1 MPAWDR
7 VVGKISDF
15 IRDFVNEAG
24 AEGVVVGV
32 SGGVD
37 SACVAKLCTIA
48 LGSERVFALIM
59 PENGVTPEEDVED
72 ALNLCDELGVE
83 RKIIEIS
90 PAISSICELLD
101 CRREGIPFANLKP
114 RVRMILLYYHANSM
128 NRLVAGTGNRSELL
142 AGYFTKYGDGG
153 VDFLPIGDLYK
164 TEVFQLAEYLGIPER
179 IRKKKPSAR
188 LWSGQTDEEEMG
200 ISYSELDSILMAM
213 EELGLLEKVEK
224 GEVGKEDL
232 IPVADKSGAE
242 LRKVELVAEMVKNS
256 AHKRC
261 MPPLVSVRGLL
272 R

>member
-1 MPAWDR
+1 MPWQA
-7 VVGKISDF
+7 VVEKITDF
-15 IRDFVNEAG
+15 IRNTVEGAG

-37 SACVAKLCTIA
+37 SACVAKLCTMA

-59 PENGVTPEEDVED
+59 PEKGVTPEEDVED
-72 ALNLCDELGVE
+72 ALKLCEELGVE
-83 RKIIEIS
+83 SRTLEIS
-90 PAISSICELLD
+90 PAVSSICDLLK
-101 CRREGIPFANLKP
+101 CERKGIPFANIKP

-188 LWSGQTDEEEMG
+188 LWSGQTDEGEMG
-200 ISYSELDSILMAM
+200 ISYSELDSVLMAM
-213 EELGLLEKVEK
+213 EELGLLEKVER
-224 GEVGKEDL
+224 GEIGEDGIEAIVGK
-232 IPVADKSGAE
+232 SGVDS
-242 LRKVELVAEMVKNS
+242 RKVELVAGMVKSS
-256 AHKRC
+256 AHKRY
-261 MPPLVSVRGLL
+261 MPPSASVRDLL